1 MSVSNLVGSTIQS
14 VTGLEKDSER
24 LIIVTDKGT
33 LSLFHGK
40 ICCEEVCIVD
50 FNGDVSDLVDGY
62 VSVADRRTNINDAGE
77 SYFRT
82 QYTFYTI
89 RTSKGDVDIRWLGRD
104 NGYYSVSVCEE
115 WAHPSEEEED
125 NYWGDE

>member
-1 MSVSNLVGSTIQS
+1 MSISNLVGSTIQS

-24 LIIVTDKGT
+24 LIIVTDRGT
-33 LSLFHGK
+33 LSLLHRSL
-40 ICCEEVCIVD
+40 CCEEVSIVD
-50 FNGDVSDLVDGY
+50 FNGDVSDLIGGY
-62 VSVADRRTNINDAGE
+62 VSVADKRTNMKDTPE

-89 RTSKGDVDIRWLGRD
+89 RTSKGDMDIRWLGRD

-115 WAHPSEEEED
+115 WKDLSGQMESDWDEE
-125 NYWGDE
+125 

>member
-1 MSVSNLVGSTIQS
+1 MSISNLVGSTIQS

-33 LSLFHGK
+33 LSLLHRSL
-40 ICCEEVCIVD
+40 CCEKVSIVD
-50 FNGDVSDLVDGY
+50 FNGDVSDLIGGY
-62 VSVADRRTNINDAGE
+62 VSVADKRTNMKDTRE

-89 RTSKGDVDIRWLGRD
+89 RTSKGDMDIRWLGRD

-115 WAHPSEEEED
+115 WKDLSGQMESDWGEE
-125 NYWGDE
+125 